1 MKAKL
6 LTTGTVAIMA
16 GMVLCMEVRGFA
28 SEQLAP
34 QAVVQAV
41 QAPAAKGITPEADK
55 TSTAKTE
62 AAGVSSQPVSDQ
74 ARAEGVYLHLKAPL
88 YSPLFFDVPLAS
100 VNDEKITLGDLQKAL
115 MSLHEKMTEE
125 KEVSAKKNF
134 MEPLER
140 LINVKLVVQE
150 AKNMELD
157 RQDEIKS
164 NLEKFADQQ
173 LRQVLFL
180 ERVKDIKPDERKV
193 QKEYRDTIK
202 EMKLKSLIFKK
213 DTVAKA
219 FIEELK
225 HGKKFDELR
234 DKALK
239 DGKAETAG
247 QDEQQYA
254 TNAALGPVVSAGLAD
269 VKAGGISP
277 IIEIMNGFLVAKV
290 EEIRYVDNPA
300 GLEQA
305 RSKVLS
311 QMKLD
316 SLKAYKAELVKKY
329 AKENT
334 KLVKSLDFEA
344 KKPGFEKLLT
354 DKRVVMSI
362 KGEEPIRV
370 SDLAEALNSKFFHGI
385 DNAIKEKKLNRE
397 KLLALDELES
407 VRVFKKAALEKGLD
421 KSEEYLK
428 RIEDHKT
435 TVLFGAF
442 IEKVI
447 KPDVTF
453 TVAEIKDYYEK
464 HISEYAAPEKMQIQG
479 IAFTKKD
486 DAQKAIDK
494 LREGVDF
501 AWLRNNA
508 DGQVAK
514 NARDLLQ
521 FNEEALTLQ
530 SMPEPMQKVLK
541 DAHKGDYRLYESPE
555 GYSYALFVKEKEEA
569 KARPLEE
576 VKDEVGQKVAW
587 LNLTQDIE
595 KWFKKLREAYP
606 VKIYLESR

>member
-1 MKAKL
+1 
-6 LTTGTVAIMA
+6 MA
-16 GMVLCMEVRGFA
+16 GMVLCMEVPGFA
-28 SEQLAP
+28 SEQPAP
-34 QAVVQAV
+34 QAVAQPVQT
-41 QAPAAKGITPEADK
+41 PEPKGATPEAG
-55 TSTAKTE
+55 TAGTAKTE
-62 AAGVSSQPVSDQ
+62 SVAVTKPVSDE
-74 ARAEGVYLHLKAPL
+74 ARADGVYIHLKAPF

-157 RQDEIKS
+157 QQAEIKS

-180 ERVKDIKPDERKV
+180 ERVKDIKPDEKKV
-193 QKEYRDTIK
+193 QKEYRDAIK
-202 EMKLKSLIFKK
+202 EMKLKSVMFLKEK
-213 DTVAKA
+213 DAKA
-219 FIEELK
+219 FLEEIK
-225 HGKKFDELR
+225 HGKKFEELR
-234 DKALK
+234 DKVLK
-239 DGKAETAG
+239 EGRAEAVG
-247 QDEQQYA
+247 QDERQFA
-254 TNAALGPVVSAGLAD
+254 TNAALGPIVSAELAD
-269 VKAGGISP
+269 VKAGAVSP
-277 IIEIMNGFLVAKV
+277 IIEITNGFIIAKV
-290 EEIRYVDNPA
+290 EEIRYIDNPEA
-300 GLEQA
+300 LEQA

-316 SLKAYKAELVKKY
+316 SLKGYKAELVKKY

-334 KLVKSLDFEA
+334 KLVNSLDFEA
-344 KKPGFEKLLT
+344 KKPGFEKFLT

-370 SDLAEALNSKFFHGI
+370 RDLADALNSKFFHGI
-385 DNAIKEKKLNRE
+385 ENAIKEKKLNRE

-407 VRVFKKAALEKGLD
+407 VRVFKKEALEKRLD

-435 TVLFGAF
+435 SVLFGAF
-442 IEKVI
+442 IEKVV

-453 TVAEIKDYYEK
+453 TVTQVKDYYEK
-464 HISEYAAPEKMQIQG
+464 HLSDYAGPETFQIAG
-479 IAFTKKD
+479 IAFTKEG

-501 AWLRNNA
+501 AWLKNNA

-514 NARDLLQ
+514 NARGLLQ
-521 FNEEALTLQ
+521 FNDEALTLQ
-530 SMPEPMQKVLK
+530 NMPEQMQKVVK
-541 DAHKGDYRLYESPE
+541 GARKGDYRLYESPE
-555 GYSYALFVKEKEEA
+555 GYAYALFIKEKEEA
-569 KARPLEE
+569 KPRPLEE

-587 LNLTQDIE
+587 LNMTQDIE

>member
-6 LTTGTVAIMA
+6 LATGTVAVMA
-16 GMVLCMEVRGFA
+16 GMVLWMEVPSFA
-28 SEQLAP
+28 SEQPAP
-34 QAVVQAV
+34 QAVAQ
-41 QAPAAKGITPEADK
+41 PAKTLEPKGATPESGKAV
-55 TSTAKTE
+55 TTKTE
-62 AAGVSSQPVSDQ
+62 AAVVTQPVSDE
-74 ARAEGVYLHLKAPL
+74 ARADGVYIHLKAPF

-115 MSLHEKMTEE
+115 MSVHEKMTEE

-157 RQDEIKS
+157 QQAEIKS

-180 ERVKDIKPDERKV
+180 ERVKDIKPDEKKV
-193 QKEYRDTIK
+193 QKEYRDAIK
-202 EMKLKSLIFKK
+202 EMKLKSVMFLKEK
-213 DTVAKA
+213 DAKA
-219 FIEELK
+219 FLEELK

-234 DKALK
+234 DKVLK
-239 DGKAETAG
+239 EGRAETVG
-247 QDEQQYA
+247 QDERQFA
-254 TNAALGPVVSAGLAD
+254 TNAALGPFVSAGLAD
-269 VKAGGISP
+269 VKAGATSP
-277 IIEIMNGFLVAKV
+277 IIQITNGFIIAKV
-290 EEIRYVDNPA
+290 EEIRYVDNPEA
-300 GLEQA
+300 LEQA
-305 RSKVLS
+305 RNKVLS

-316 SLKAYKAELVKKY
+316 SLKRYKAELVKKY

-344 KKPGFEKLLT
+344 KKPGFEKFLT

-370 SDLAEALNSKFFHGI
+370 SDLADALNSKFFHGI
-385 DNAIKEKKLNRE
+385 ENAIKEKKLNRE

-407 VRVFKKAALEKGLD
+407 VRVFKKEALEKRLD

-435 TVLFGAF
+435 SVLFGAF
-442 IEKVI
+442 IEKIV

-453 TVAEIKDYYEK
+453 TVAQVKDYYEK
-464 HISEYAAPEKMQIQG
+464 HLSDYAGPETFQIAG

-501 AWLRNNA
+501 AWLKNNA

-514 NARDLLQ
+514 NARGLLQ
-521 FNEEALTLQ
+521 FNDEALTLQ
-530 SMPEPMQKVLK
+530 NMPESMQKVVK
-541 DAHKGDYRLYESPE
+541 GARKGDYRLYESPE
-555 GYSYALFVKEKEEA
+555 GYVYALFIKEKEEA

-587 LNLTQDIE
+587 LNTTQDIE

>member
-1 MKAKL
+1 
-6 LTTGTVAIMA
+6 MA
-16 GMVLCMEVRGFA
+16 GMVLCMEVSGFA
-28 SEQLAP
+28 SEQPAP
-34 QAVVQAV
+34 QAVVQPV
-41 QAPAAKGITPEADK
+41 QVPEAKGVTPEAGK
-55 TSTAKTE
+55 AGTAKTE
-62 AAGVSSQPVSDQ
+62 AAAVSQPVNDQ
-74 ARAEGVYLHLKAPL
+74 TRAEGVYIHLKAPF

-115 MSLHEKMTEE
+115 MSLHEKITEE

-157 RQDEIKS
+157 KQDEIKS
-164 NLEKFADQQ
+164 NLQKFADQQ

-180 ERVKDIKPDERKV
+180 ERVKDIKPDEKKV
-193 QKEYRDTIK
+193 QKEYRDAIK
-202 EMKLKSLIFKK
+202 ETKLKSVMFLKEK
-213 DTVAKA
+213 DAKT
-219 FIEELK
+219 FLDELK

-234 DKALK
+234 DKVLK
-239 DGKAETAG
+239 EGRAEAVG
-247 QDEQQYA
+247 QDERQFA

-277 IIEIMNGFLVAKV
+277 IIEITNGFIIAKV
-290 EEIRYVDNPA
+290 EEIRYVDNPEA
-300 GLEQA
+300 VEQA

-316 SLKAYKAELVKKY
+316 SLKGYKAELIKKY
-329 AKENT
+329 AKEDT

-370 SDLAEALNSKFFHGI
+370 SDLADAMNSKFFHGI
-385 DNAIKEKKLNRE
+385 ENAVKEKKLNRE

-407 VRVFKKAALEKGLD
+407 VRVFKKAALDKGLD

-428 RIEDHKT
+428 RIEDHMT
-435 TVLFGAF
+435 SVLFGAF

-453 TVAEIKDYYEK
+453 TVAEVKDYYEK
-464 HISEYAAPEKMQIQG
+464 HLSDYVGPETLQIAG

-501 AWLRNNA
+501 AWLKNNA

-514 NARDLLQ
+514 NARGLLQ
-521 FNEEALTLQ
+521 FNEESLTLQ
-530 SMPEPMQKVLK
+530 SMPEPMQKVVK
-541 DAHKGDYRLYESPE
+541 DARKGDYRLYESPE
-555 GYSYALFVKEKEEA
+555 GYAYALFIKEKVEA

>member
-6 LTTGTVAIMA
+6 LTTGTVAVMA
-16 GMVLCMEVRGFA
+16 GMVLCMEVPGFA
-28 SEQLAP
+28 SEQPAP
-34 QAVVQAV
+34 QAVAQPVQT
-41 QAPAAKGITPEADK
+41 PEPKGATPEAG
-55 TSTAKTE
+55 TAGTAKTE
-62 AAGVSSQPVSDQ
+62 SVAVTKPVSDE
-74 ARAEGVYLHLKAPL
+74 ARADGVYIHLKAPF

-157 RQDEIKS
+157 QQAEIKS

-180 ERVKDIKPDERKV
+180 ERVKDIKPDEKKV
-193 QKEYRDTIK
+193 QKEYRDAIK
-202 EMKLKSLIFKK
+202 EMKLKSVMFLKEK
-213 DTVAKA
+213 DAKA
-219 FIEELK
+219 FLEEIK
-225 HGKKFDELR
+225 HGKKFEELR
-234 DKALK
+234 DKVLK
-239 DGKAETAG
+239 EGRAEAVG
-247 QDEQQYA
+247 QDERQFA
-254 TNAALGPVVSAGLAD
+254 TNAALGPIVSAELAD
-269 VKAGGISP
+269 VKAGAVSP
-277 IIEIMNGFLVAKV
+277 IIEITNGFIIAKV
-290 EEIRYVDNPA
+290 EEIRYIDNPEA
-300 GLEQA
+300 LEQA

-316 SLKAYKAELVKKY
+316 SLKGYKAELVKKY

-334 KLVKSLDFEA
+334 KLVNSLDFEA
-344 KKPGFEKLLT
+344 KKPGFEKFLT

-370 SDLAEALNSKFFHGI
+370 RDLADALNSKFFHGI
-385 DNAIKEKKLNRE
+385 ENAIKEKKLNRE

-407 VRVFKKAALEKGLD
+407 VRVFKKEALEKRLD

-435 TVLFGAF
+435 SVLFGAF
-442 IEKVI
+442 IEKVV

-453 TVAEIKDYYEK
+453 TVTQVKDYYEK
-464 HISEYAAPEKMQIQG
+464 HLSDYAGPETFQIAG
-479 IAFTKKD
+479 IAFTKEG

-501 AWLRNNA
+501 AWLKNNA

-514 NARDLLQ
+514 NARGLLQ
-521 FNEEALTLQ
+521 FNDEALTLQ
-530 SMPEPMQKVLK
+530 NMPEQMQKVVK
-541 DAHKGDYRLYESPE
+541 GARKGDYRLYESPE
-555 GYSYALFVKEKEEA
+555 GYAYALFIKEKEEA
-569 KARPLEE
+569 KPRPLEE

-587 LNLTQDIE
+587 LNMTQDIE

>member
-6 LTTGTVAIMA
+6 LATGTVAVMA
-16 GMVLCMEVRGFA
+16 GMVLCMGVQGFA
-28 SEQLAP
+28 SEQPAP
-34 QAVVQAV
+34 QAVVQPV
-41 QAPAAKGITPEADK
+41 QASETIGATPEAGK
-55 TSTAKTE
+55 AGTAKTE
-62 AAGVSSQPVSDQ
+62 AAAVSQPVSEQ
-74 ARAEGVYLHLKAPL
+74 ARAEGVYIHLKAPF

-115 MSLHEKMTEE
+115 MSLHEKITEE

-157 RQDEIKS
+157 QQDEIKS
-164 NLEKFADQQ
+164 NLQKFADQQ

-180 ERVKDIKPDERKV
+180 ERVKDIKPDEKKV
-193 QKEYRDTIK
+193 QKEYRDAIK
-202 EMKLKSLIFKK
+202 EMKLKSVMFLKEK
-213 DTVAKA
+213 DAKA
-219 FIEELK
+219 FLAELK

-239 DGKAETAG
+239 EGRAEAVG
-247 QDEQQYA
+247 QDERQFA
-254 TNAALGPVVSAGLAD
+254 TNAALGPIVSAGLAD
-269 VKAGGISP
+269 VKAGAISP
-277 IIEIMNGFLVAKV
+277 IIEITNGFIIAKV
-290 EEIRYVDNPA
+290 EDIRYVDNPDA
-300 GLEQA
+300 LDQA
-305 RSKVLS
+305 RNKVLS

-329 AKENT
+329 AKEDT

-370 SDLAEALNSKFFHGI
+370 SDLADALNSKFFHGI
-385 DNAIKEKKLNRE
+385 ENAIKENKLNRE

-407 VRVFKKAALEKGLD
+407 VRVFKKAALETRLD

-435 TVLFGAF
+435 SVLFGAF
-442 IEKVI
+442 IEKII
-447 KPDVTF
+447 KPNVTF
-453 TVAEIKDYYEK
+453 TVAEVKDYYEK
-464 HISEYAAPEKMQIQG
+464 HLSDYAGPETLQIAG

-501 AWLRNNA
+501 TWLRNNA

-514 NARDLLQ
+514 NARGLLQ
-521 FNEEALTLQ
+521 FNEEALPLQ

-541 DAHKGDYRLYESPE
+541 DARKGDYRLYESPE

-587 LNLTQDIE
+587 LNLTQDID